1 MLAGYPVVDIQVAL
15 TDGCYHEVD
24 SNEMAF
30 KIAASMGFKEG
41 CRKAKPVLLEPVM
54 DVEVVTPAEF
64 HGGGRGRPQQPP
76 GQDPVDGGPRQRA
89 GHPGQRAAG
98 QMFGY
103 ATDVRS
109 MTQGRATYTMQF
121 ARYEEV
127 PRNLAEE
134 IMAKSRGE
142 GPPRSGSR

>member
-1 MLAGYPVVDIQVAL
+1 VIGDLN
-15 TDGCYHEVD
+15 
-24 SNEMAF
+24 S
-30 KIAASMGFKEG
+30 
-41 CRKAKPVLLEPVM
+41 R
-54 DVEVVTPAEF
+54 
-64 HGGGRGRPQQPP
+64 RGRIVNQEVRSGAQ
-76 GQDPVDGGPRQRA
+76 VIRA
-89 GHPGQRAAG
+89 YVPLG

-127 PRNLAEE
+127 PRSLAEE

-142 GPPRSGSR
+142 GPSRGGSR

>member
-1 MLAGYPVVDIQVAL
+1 
-15 TDGCYHEVD
+15 
-24 SNEMAF
+24 
-30 KIAASMGFKEG
+30 
-41 CRKAKPVLLEPVM
+41 
-54 DVEVVTPAEF
+54 
-64 HGGGRGRPQQPP
+64 
-76 GQDPVDGGPRQRA
+76 
-89 GHPGQRAAG
+89 
-98 QMFGY
+98 MFGY

-142 GPPRSGSR
+142 GGASRGGSR